1 MGRSAEWARV
11 EGARAWRGAGGGEEG
26 AAAHLAHALAHLPC
40 RVRLAGRHRVLAEH
54 LAPGRRGGVGTGSW
68 VGVGEIEI
76 VARSS
81 RDRGSERRCDGRGGV
96 CEGVARQADGGQ
108 GGEAVG
114 TDSMSSGLTPVSSHT
129 PASSAAWVGAGVGA
143 G

>member
-1 MGRSAEWARV
+1 MLTPSPTCHAESAWLVDIVSWPSTWRRD
-11 EGARAWRGAGGGEEG
+11 EGGTK
-26 AAAHLAHALAHLPC
+26 
-40 RVRLAGRHRVLAEH
+40 
-54 LAPGRRGGVGTGSW
+54 GGVGTGSW

-81 RDRGSERRCDGRGGV
+81 RDRGAERRCDGRGGV
-96 CEGVARQADGGQ
+96 CGGVARQADGGH

-129 PASSAAWVGAGVGA
+129 PASSAAWIGAGVGA